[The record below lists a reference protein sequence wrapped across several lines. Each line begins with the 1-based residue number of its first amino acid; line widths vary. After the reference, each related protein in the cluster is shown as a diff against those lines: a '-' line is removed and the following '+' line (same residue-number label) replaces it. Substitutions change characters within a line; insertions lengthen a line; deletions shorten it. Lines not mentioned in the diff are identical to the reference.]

1 MSHPLSERL
10 QALAALLDENPQAAG
25 DKDIVK
31 ELDAA
36 AKHVQK
42 ASDLIELRAAGF
54 SPLSGEVRELLRE
67 AFDRDEKGLKAFA
80 KSMLGKAPAAKKGAS
95 GFAAYLDQVLAH
107 LALAKQ
113 LEKARNLLKRQ
124 LAITP
129 VDLDRTDRD
138 EVLVEI
144 RKLGTM
150 DPQRLKKEFARL
162 AEKPAKVQRIAEI
175 AGVWK
180 PKAPAKQKP
189 TDKPPLTATLL
200 KKLIKLGATF
210 QENRGV

>member
-1 MSHPLSERL
+1 MSHPLFDRL
-10 QALAALLDENPQAAG
+10 RVLAVLIDENPGAVG

-31 ELDAA
+31 ELDAVAQHA
-36 AKHVQK
+36 AK
-42 ASDLIELRAAGF
+42 AADLLELRAAGF

-67 AFDRDEKGLKAFA
+67 AFDRDEKELKAFA
-80 KSMLGKAPAAKKGAS
+80 KGLLGKAPGVKKDA
-95 GFAAYLDQVLAH
+95 GFAAALAQVTAH
-107 LALAKQ
+107 LAVGKQ

-150 DPQRLKKEFARL
+150 DPKRLKKEIARL

-175 AGVWK
+175 AGVWRPKAK
-180 PKAPAKQKP
+180 PKA